1 VDNPLK
7 DHDLRQINK
16 ALYMLNDMI
25 TAIDKAESCGIDCM
39 EVKIRR
45 EDMLAKMMA
54 IKSAYFPGK

>member
-1 VDNPLK
+1 MESPLK

-16 ALYMLNDMI
+16 GIYMLNDLL

-45 EDMLAKMMA
+45 EDMLAKLMA
-54 IKSAYFPGK
+54 VKAAYFPGR

>member
-1 VDNPLK
+1 MDNPLK

-25 TAIDKAESCGIDCM
+25 GAIEKAESCGIDCM

-45 EDMLAKMMA
+45 EDMQAKMMA
-54 IKSAYFPGK
+54 IKAAYFPGK